1 MNINQSA
8 ISRRSFVAAVS
19 SCLGVSAMGQ
29 PLDTVFPSKPLRM
42 IVGYAPGGAADTLAR
57 LLANKSNERFGQT
70 TIVDNKPGA
79 GGLLAAEV
87 TANSI
92 ADGHTFFLSDDAQ
105 LAIAPGI
112 GEPKAVA
119 MKRLLSP
126 IVGLTTIP
134 MVLVV
139 QENSPAT
146 TLKEL
151 VALAKA
157 KPGALNYASAGN
169 GNIAHVSGEL
179 FKNLSKTFIT
189 HVPYR
194 GGTPALAS
202 VLSGETQMAFVT
214 VPTALSYIKSGK
226 VRALGVANLKRS
238 QALPAVPTCIEAG
251 LNGMV
256 AVSWH
261 GIVVPKATPTAAM
274 TRLAEGF
281 MEILKSGDVTA
292 RLRDMGYEITPRNG
306 KEFAD
311 WIQGET
317 EKWQKLAKVAN
328 IKPEA

>member
-1 MNINQSA
+1 MNKNQSTV
-8 ISRRSFVAAVS
+8 SRRSFVAAVS
-19 SCLGVSAMGQ
+19 SYLGASAMGQ
-29 PLDTVFPSKPLRM
+29 PSDTVFPSKPLRM
-42 IVGYAPGGAADTLAR
+42 IVGYAPGGAADTLGR
-57 LLANKSNERFGQT
+57 LLANKSTERFGQPA
-70 TIVDNKPGA
+70 IVDNKPGA
-79 GGLLAAEV
+79 GGLLAAEM

-112 GEPKAVA
+112 GESKAVA
-119 MKRLLSP
+119 MKRLLTP
-126 IVGLTTIP
+126 VVGLTTIP

-139 QENSPAT
+139 HESFPAK

-151 VALAKA
+151 VSLAKA

-202 VLSGETQMAFVT
+202 VLSGETQFAFVT
-214 VPTALSYIKSGK
+214 VPTGLPYIKSGK
-226 VRALGVANLKRS
+226 VRALGVANLRRS
-238 QALPAVPTCIEAG
+238 QALPDVPTCFEAG
-251 LNGMV
+251 LAGMV

-261 GIVVPKATPTAAM
+261 GIVVPKATPAAAM
-274 TRLAEGF
+274 NRIAEGF
-281 MEILKSGDVTA
+281 IAILKSSDVTD
-292 RLRDMGYEITPRNG
+292 RLRDIGYEITPRNG
-306 KEFAD
+306 QEFAQ

-317 EKWQKLAKVAN
+317 EKWQRLAKVAN